1 VDRGRLIVADTDVLL
16 DAFHGEGAHARVAA
30 LARTGRLATTAITV
44 YEIWRGLDSADA
56 VDRARRAFRGI
67 RVYPLNAVAA
77 RHAAEL
83 ERRLEGS
90 PIGERDTLIAGICLA
105 VQRPL
110 LTANVRH
117 FRRVRGLDVVQAR

>member
-1 VDRGRLIVADTDVLL
+1 LDRGRLIVADTDVLL

-83 ERRLEGS
+83 EQRLEGS

-105 VQRPL
+105 VRRPL

-117 FRRVRGLDVVQAR
+117 FRRVRSLDLVQAR